1 MHPTIWG
8 TYIMAP
14 RHGLPH
20 IGAPPTSLR
29 PIARARVLGIERK
42 RGRSPKYSGPKMRGC
57 GVAPLGR
64 IGLLLTLPT

>member
-42 RGRSPKYSGPKMRGC
+42 RGGAQNIE
-57 GVAPLGR
+57 APR
-64 IGLLLTLPT
+64 

>member
-1 MHPTIWG
+1 
-8 TYIMAP
+8 MAP

-42 RGRSPKYSGPKMRGC
+42 RGGAQNMEAPKMDG
-57 GVAPLGR
+57 GVWGGPQVGGEGT
-64 IGLLLTLPT
+64 I